1 MTQREQ
7 HIEPL
12 TDREIVKALISDD
25 SDFAERFFYVQCKPL
40 LSKIAWTIFN
50 NNVSIDDLSHDLYL
64 LCKED
69 NWHRVKG
76 FSFKST
82 FFGWL
87 RVVATH
93 HFIKHKEKFT
103 NLTDTNTSHRKRES
117 VSFENASDMEI
128 EDILEQMAS
137 PTYRVIIRYLLKEL
151 MTDHEV
157 RQRLSLSPNEYKRKK
172 EGAFN
177 QLVRAIKNKGPAYEA
192 IFICQD
198 ASYAPS
204 SGDENESWT
213 GIITKIDVQNIL
225 NLLDNDRYRFVIE
238 SLVLQDRKREDVAE
252 ELCTTVQNL
261 DNIKSRALKR
271 LAELVKIEI
280 KNGRL

>member
-1 MTQREQ
+1 MKQYM
-7 HIEPL
+7 EPL

-25 SDFAERFFYVQCKPL
+25 PVFAEQFFYVQCKPL
-40 LSKIAWTIFN
+40 LSKIARTIFN
-50 NNVSIDDLSHDLYL
+50 NNVSTDDLSNELYL

-87 RVVATH
+87 RVVATR

-103 NLTDTNTSHRKRES
+103 NLTDTNTSHHKRES

-128 EDILEQMAS
+128 EHILEQMAS

-157 RQRLSLSPNEYKRKK
+157 QQRLSLSPNEYKRKK
-172 EGAFN
+172 EGAFD
-177 QLVRAIKNKGPAYEA
+177 QLVRAIKNEGPAYEA
-192 IFICQD
+192 IFMSQEET
-198 ASYAPS
+198 YALPT
-204 SGDENESWT
+204 GDENESWT
-213 GIITKIDVQNIL
+213 RVITIIDVQNIL

-271 LAELVKIEI
+271 LAELARIEI
-280 KNGRL
+280 RNGRL